1 MIDVEPVIVRELNAL
16 VPAPGSARA
25 DWRDVER
32 RAGTRAAQ
40 IYPHCPQSVSREL
53 VREPLHHR

>member
-25 DWRDVER
+25 DWCDVCR
-32 RAGTRAAQ
+32 
-40 IYPHCPQSVSREL
+40 
-53 VREPLHHR
+53 